1 MYPEGYSLEDD
12 VMPVRSS
19 QDLAA
24 IVKGRR
30 KELHLSQAEL
40 ALRAGVARK
49 SISELE
55 AGKSR
60 PALGLLL
67 SVLEQLGLVLDV
79 HRAPSRRL
87 AKGAVDLDAVL
98 EEHRR
103 R

>member
-1 MYPEGYSLEDD
+1 
-12 VMPVRSS
+12 MPVRSA
-19 QDLAA
+19 QELAA

-40 ALRAGVARK
+40 AERAGVARK

-79 HRAPSRRL
+79 HSAPSRPL

>member
-1 MYPEGYSLEDD
+1 
-12 VMPVRSS
+12 MPVRSAL
-19 QDLAA
+19 DLAA

-30 KELHLSQAEL
+30 KELRLSQADL
-40 ALRAGVARK
+40 AERAGVARK

-55 AGKSR
+55 GGKSR
-60 PALGLLL
+60 PELGLLL

-79 HRAPSRRL
+79 HGAPPKRR

>member
-1 MYPEGYSLEDD
+1 
-12 VMPVRSS
+12 MPVRSS

-30 KELHLSQAEL
+30 KEVHLSQAEL
-40 ALRAGVARK
+40 AARAGVARK

-67 SVLEQLGLVLDV
+67 RVLEQLDLVLDV
-79 HRAPSRRL
+79 QRAPSRRP
-87 AKGAVDLDAVL
+87 AKGVVDLDAVL